1 MLVQQLNVSQMWG
14 YETNHTHFLHKLHE
28 LKLRLTIPA
37 SHRISTFFL
46 FLVTTFWPRVS
57 SSSLMS
63 VCVWKHG
70 RPWERR
76 DQKSRHLRCHAS
88 AVLKR
93 ACWSLYRQALKMRLK
108 SLGTC
113 YVSDKQIDGKKT
125 RCDTLWCS
133 LALSA
138 GSIHHLEPSRSIDV
152 IDISENNKFLKHCRS
167 VAWMPIVTGR
177 SKKKKSV
184 DCRS

>member
-1 MLVQQLNVSQMWG
+1 M
-14 YETNHTHFLHKLHE
+14 FHKCEVTKQTAHISCTDS
-28 LKLRLTIPA
+28 KNSNSLTIPA

-88 AVLKR
+88 PGLKR
-93 ACWSLYRQALKMRLK
+93 ACLSLYWQALKMRLK

-113 YVSDKQIDGKKT
+113 YFSDKQRDWKKT
-125 RCDTLWCS
+125 RCDTLRCS
-133 LALSA
+133 LAFVCWEHSSSGAVTL
-138 GSIHHLEPSRSIDV
+138 HRRDRH
-152 IDISENNKFLKHCRS
+152 ISEQ
-167 VAWMPIVTGR
+167 
-177 SKKKKSV
+177 
-184 DCRS
+184 